1 MSALKDRMRQ
11 SDYYDSNSSTN
22 LSSSEMEKV
31 QTLWKDIQQNRRQL
45 EDLQSSYQRDAH
57 NQSAMSHYITENN
70 DLRDKLRISE
80 KQLNDARDNIVL
92 LSRKLNKAD
101 QGLQSYQHH
110 LAQQTGINTM
120 KQHQINRITHEYENI
135 NLSQKE
141 IIERTRESNLALIH
155 ELDDKQRA
163 LHRNKDITRDTVEK
177 LSVASVGYTQAVG
190 RVQRLEEE
198 LGEKN
203 REIATLKSDLAEAK
217 RTIFDLQQVK
227 KSEGLAMLE
236 IEHLRSDT
244 QRLVKMLK
252 TTAEYRDFADFADDN
267 SGSIRFMKDTIRKT
281 NLDTNY
287 KKHYGAD
294 VKESVV
300 ERLCVKESLLD
311 EKEMWIPHDA
321 AKFAREF
328 RRTYNGEITDA
339 LMDKL
344 LFELNRIWSKREN
357 QRVQRIQSQCA
368 HEIMKLKRKLEQSA
382 PFNEVQAKSTIN
394 RLRGELKTSYKEN
407 RKAFDER
414 MEKNPP
420 GTHYINETVRITKD
434 AQRLKKQISQENEF
448 LKSQMKTFSKSQSN
462 WAMSKDY

>member
-1 MSALKDRMRQ
+1 MRQ

-22 LSSSEMEKV
+22 LSSAEMEKV

-45 EDLQSSYQRDAH
+45 EELQSSYQRDNH
-57 NQSAMSHYITENN
+57 NQSTMSNYVTENN

-80 KQLNDARDNIVL
+80 KQLNDARDNIVI
-92 LSRKLNKAD
+92 LSRKLNEAD
-101 QGLQSYQHH
+101 HGLQSYQHH
-110 LAQQTGINTM
+110 LAQQTGVSMM
-120 KQHQINRITHEYENI
+120 KTHQINRVTREYENI

-141 IIERTRESNLALIH
+141 IIERSRESNLALIH

-163 LHRNKDITRDTVEK
+163 LYRNKDITRDTVEK

-190 RVQRLEEE
+190 KVQRLEEE
-198 LGEKN
+198 LNDKN
-203 REIATLKSDLAEAK
+203 REIANLKNDLAEAK

-244 QRLVKMLK
+244 NRLVKMLR
-252 TTAEYRDFADFADDN
+252 TTQEYQGFADFADDHA
-267 SGSIRFMKDTIRKT
+267 GSIRFMKDTIRKT
-281 NLDTNY
+281 NVDLNHNKT
-287 KKHYGAD
+287 YGPS

-321 AKFAREF
+321 SKFAREF

-368 HEIMKLKRKLEQSA
+368 HEIMKLKRKLEQTA
-382 PFNEVQAKSTIN
+382 PFNEVQAKQTIN
-394 RLRGELKTSYKEN
+394 RLRGELTTSYKEN

-420 GTHYINETVRITKD
+420 GTHYVNETVRITKD
-434 AQRLKKQISQENEF
+434 AHRLKKQITQENQF
-448 LKSQMKTFSKSQSN
+448 LKDQLKASRSQSE
-462 WAMSKDY
+462 WARSKDF